1 MKTLQQLQMK
11 KETIVNQ
18 RNYWNDE
25 KLKNNIER
33 NKLIKDDKK
42 NRN

>member
-18 RNYWNDE
+18 KKLLERWKVKKQHRE
-25 KLKNNIER
+25 KQT
-33 NKLIKDDKK
+33 DK
-42 NRN
+42 RW